1 MAYTTGIATND
12 YRNHEVPPRK
22 TWYLASPSQ
31 HSLKTITGEF
41 FSNVVLQL
49 CCSLLYVSKNKALD
63 MHGVSFNLPVLKL
76 TGPSI
81 VNIRLDIIHVYVDRL
96 LTGHN

>member
-1 MAYTTGIATND
+1 
-12 YRNHEVPPRK
+12 
-22 TWYLASPSQ
+22 
-31 HSLKTITGEF
+31 
-41 FSNVVLQL
+41 
-49 CCSLLYVSKNKALD
+49 